1 MRVVFSTIAVLF
13 AAPLA
18 AQTVEPPLEQISL
31 WTSIGISFFLLLAA
45 LIVISIFCQ
54 ILIVIGLVPAKGKLR
69 SVMFWLARVVSNVS
83 TTSKRDNGSSGGSG
97 KGGGGSF
104 GGSGSSGNW

>member
-1 MRVVFSTIAVLF
+1 MF
-13 AAPLA
+13 AFAMMLAALIVTPLA
-18 AQTVEPPLEQISL
+18 AQTSEQPLEQVSI

-45 LIVISIFCQ
+45 LIVISFLCQ
-54 ILIVIGLVPAKGKLR
+54 ILIVIGLVPKEGKIR
-69 SVMFWLARVVSNVS
+69 SAMFWLARVVSNVR
-83 TTSKRDNGSSGGSG
+83 TTSKRDSDSSGSG